1 MKLSIIIPV
10 YNEVKTLE
18 EILKRIKNQT
28 HIDKEI
34 ILIDDYSTDGSR
46 ELIEDKLKL
55 QVDKILLNEKNFGKG
70 YSVRQGIKAAE
81 GDIILIQDAD
91 LEYSPSDY
99 NKLINPILNNN
110 ADVVYGSRFI
120 GSDEKRVLF
129 FWHTIGNKFLTL
141 LSNIFTNLNLTD
153 MENCFKVFRSNI
165 VKNIRLNENRFGF
178 EPEIT
183 AKISKKNFRIY
194 EVGVKY
200 YGRKY
205 KDGKKIT
212 WKDGFSA
219 IRCIIYYN
227 LLNKKI

>member
-1 MKLSIIIPV
+1 MKLSIIIPI

-18 EILKRIKNQT
+18 EIVKRIKKQT

-46 ELIEDKLKL
+46 ELIENKLKL
-55 QVDKILLNEKNFGKG
+55 QVDKIILNEKNFGKG
-70 YSVRQGIKAAE
+70 YSVRKGIKAAE
-81 GDIILIQDAD
+81 GNIILIQDAD

-99 NKLINPILNNN
+99 DKLINPILNNN
-110 ADVVYGSRFI
+110 ADIVYGSRFV
-120 GSDEKRVLF
+120 GSEEKRVLF

-165 VKNIRLNENRFGF
+165 VKNIRLYENRFGF

-227 LLNKKI
+227 LFK

>member
-1 MKLSIIIPV
+1 MKLSIIIPI

-18 EILKRIKNQT
+18 EILKRIKKQT

-46 ELIEDKLKL
+46 ELIENKLKL
-55 QVDKILLNEKNFGKG
+55 QVDKIILNEKNFGKG
-70 YSVRQGIKAAE
+70 YSVRKGIKAAE
-81 GDIILIQDAD
+81 GNIILIQDAD

-99 NKLINPILNNN
+99 DKLINPILNNN
-110 ADVVYGSRFI
+110 ADIVYGSRFV
-120 GSDEKRVLF
+120 GSEEKRVLF

-165 VKNIRLNENRFGF
+165 VKNIRLHENRFGF

-183 AKISKKNFRIY
+183 AKISKKNLRIY

-227 LLNKKI
+227 LFK

>member
-1 MKLSIIIPV
+1 MKLSVIIPI
-10 YNEVKTLE
+10 YNEFKTLE

-28 HIDKEI
+28 HIEKEI
-34 ILIDDYSTDGSR
+34 ILIDDFSTDGSR
-46 ELIEDKLKL
+46 ELIKNKLKSKV
-55 QVDKILLNEKNFGKG
+55 QKIILNEKNYGKG
-70 YSVRQGIKAAE
+70 YSVRQGIQIAE

-91 LEYSPSDY
+91 LEYSPTDY
-99 NKLINPILNNN
+99 DKLVNPILNND
-110 ADVVYGSRFI
+110 ADIVYGSRFI

-129 FWHTIGNKFLTL
+129 FWHTLGNKFLTL
-141 LSNIFTNLNLTD
+141 LSNVFTNLNLTD
-153 MENCFKVFRSNI
+153 MENCYKVFRSDI
-165 VKNIRLNENRFGF
+165 IKNIELKENRFGF

-183 AKISKKNFRIY
+183 AKISKKDFRIY

-219 IRCIIYYN
+219 IRCIILYS
-227 LLNKKI
+227 LFK

>member
-1 MKLSIIIPV
+1 MKLSVIIPI
-10 YNEVKTLE
+10 YNEFKTLE

-28 HIDKEI
+28 HIEKEI
-34 ILIDDYSTDGSR
+34 ILIDDFSTDGSR
-46 ELIEDKLKL
+46 ELIKNKLKSKV
-55 QVDKILLNEKNFGKG
+55 QKIILNKKNYGKG
-70 YSVRQGIKAAE
+70 YSVRQGIEIAE

-91 LEYSPSDY
+91 LEYSPTDY
-99 NKLINPILNNN
+99 DKLVNPILNND
-110 ADVVYGSRFI
+110 ADIVYGSRFI

-141 LSNIFTNLNLTD
+141 LSNVFTNLNLTD
-153 MENCFKVFRSNI
+153 MENCYKVFRSNI
-165 VKNIRLNENRFGF
+165 IKNIELKENRFGF

-183 AKISKKNFRIY
+183 AKISKKDFRIY

-219 IRCIIYYN
+219 IRCIILYS
-227 LLNKKI
+227 LFK

>member
-46 ELIEDKLKL
+46 ELIENKLKL

-99 NKLINPILNNN
+99 DKLINPILNNN